1 MNSKYR
7 KASLPRQIRHI
18 PNPLSTPT
26 FMFNTIV
33 NVHNINNKTISSKE
47 DGNNV

>member
-7 KASLPRQIRHI
+7 KASLPKQIRHR
-18 PNPLSTPT
+18 PHPLSPPT
-26 FMFNTIV
+26 NMFNTIV
-33 NVHNINNKTISSKE
+33 KVHNINNKTITSKE